1 LTDFDGY
8 LRHLASERA
17 LSPRTVDS
25 YSRDVAQFLS
35 FCEYLGIPEDHPEAI
50 TQSVLRKYLSS
61 MQAKGAAQSS
71 ISRRLSAVRSYM
83 RYLAREERIAAN
95 PTALLH
101 RARRPRRL
109 PRAAGVKDVDR
120 LLSAAG
126 GTSPL
131 ALRDRAILELLYS
144 SGIRLA
150 ELVSLDV
157 GDYSEESLSVRV
169 MGKGGRER
177 VAPVGRQA
185 AVHLRNYLASARP
198 QLLGPANDC
207 HAMFVNR
214 TGTRLGGR
222 SVERMIKKYLRK
234 AGLPTTMSPHSMR
247 HSFATHMT
255 DSGADLRSV
264 QELMG
269 HADISTTQIYTSVSK
284 ERLYRVYRDTHPR
297 S

>member
-1 LTDFDGY
+1 MTDFEGY
-8 LRHLASERA
+8 LHYLAGERA

-35 FCEYLGIPEDHPEAI
+35 FCEYLGIAEDQPDRI
-50 TQSVLRKYLSS
+50 TQSVLRKYLAS

-71 ISRRLSAVRSYM
+71 MARRLSAVRSYM
-83 RYLAREERIAAN
+83 RYLARQERIPSN

-109 PRAAGVKDVDR
+109 PRAAGVQEIDR

-126 GTSPL
+126 GTTAS
-131 ALRDRAILELLYS
+131 AIRDRAILELLYS
-144 SGIRLA
+144 SGIRLS
-150 ELVSLDV
+150 ELVSIDI
-157 GDYSEESLSVRV
+157 GDYSAESLSVRV

-185 AVHLRNYLASARP
+185 AARIHDYVTLARK
-198 QLLGPANDC
+198 QFGPAEGC
-207 HAMFVNR
+207 SAMFLNR
-214 TGTRLGGR
+214 NGTRLSGR
-222 SVERMIKKYLRK
+222 SVQRMVKKYLRK
-234 AGLPTTMSPHSMR
+234 AGLPSNMSPHSMR

-297 S
+297 A

>member
-1 LTDFDGY
+1 MTDFDGY
-8 LRHLASERA
+8 LHYLASERA

-35 FCEYLGIPEDHPEAI
+35 FCEYLGILEDHPERI
-50 TQSVLRKYLSS
+50 TQSVLRKYLAS

-71 ISRRLSAVRSYM
+71 MARRLSAVRSYM
-83 RYLAREERIAAN
+83 KYLARQERIPSN
-95 PTALLH
+95 PTALLR

-109 PRAAGVKDVDR
+109 PRAASVQDVDK
-120 LLSAAG
+120 LLSATG
-126 GTSPL
+126 GVSPL
-131 ALRDRAILELLYS
+131 AIRDRAILELFYS

-150 ELVSLDV
+150 ELVSIDI
-157 GDYSEESLSVRV
+157 GDYSAESLSVRV

-185 AVHLRNYLASARP
+185 AARLHNYLVLARP
-198 QLLGPANDC
+198 QLGPADNC
-207 HAMFVNR
+207 CAMFLNR
-214 TGTRLGGR
+214 RGTRLSGR
-222 SVERMIKKYLRK
+222 SVERMVKKYLRK
-234 AGLPTTMSPHSMR
+234 AGLPATMSPHSMR

-297 S
+297 A